1 MVVSRLINIAVL
13 LSFSISQISL
23 PICNKSLSKLV
34 TSTIEI
40 ATSSLVK
47 WLQKLE
53 SVYKLRIINS
63 MRYLRPLKQDF
74 LTHLSVCRLVSVG
87 EWKREMNQEGRN
99 DSRKR
104 YSQGGL
110 PVRANEDV
118 SSPGNSIIFSDWVVS
133 TC

>member
-1 MVVSRLINIAVL
+1 M
-13 LSFSISQISL
+13 
-23 PICNKSLSKLV
+23 

-99 DSRKR
+99 DSR
-104 YSQGGL
+104 
-110 PVRANEDV
+110 NEDV
-118 SSPGNSIIFSDWVVS
+118 KID
-133 TC
+133 